1 MFKKMNNKKIK
12 GRLDYVFRLI
22 IISFSVVAVVI
33 CVMMIY
39 MSMDYRRVLTRY
51 AFPQGDIATAMSEAA
66 EIRGA
71 LRGVVGY
78 DSVSLINSMKQ
89 QHDEY
94 VEAFEDKLEQIRPLM
109 SSKAGKECMYKIDK
123 AWAEYKE
130 IDEQVI
136 KLGATTDANQSMKA
150 QTMMQK
156 EMAPKYEALDN
167 ALNELMDTNVAK
179 GNAEKLKLE
188 ILLKIAIVAAVGI
201 IAAVVV
207 VASKSARA
215 IAKSIEAP
223 LDGMMARFET
233 FAQGDLDSPFPE
245 VETKDEISD
254 LIDSAHAMAE
264 RLHNIISDAGRLM
277 GEMADGNFAIATEH
291 EDQYTGAF
299 NALLLGI
306 RNMNRQMNSTLKG
319 VEDASKQVAEGSAN
333 LSDAAQ
339 SLAEGAT
346 DQAATVEEMQATI
359 NDLNEGIQKTAEQ
372 LESSYKEAERYAD
385 TAENS
390 RESMEALMGAMAR
403 ISEASEKI
411 GNIISEIESIASQTN
426 LLSLNA
432 SIEAARAGDAGRGFA
447 VVADQIRTLAEQSA
461 KSAVDSRNLIEA
473 SIYEVGEGN
482 KIAAKA
488 SDSLKEVVDG
498 VQSIAENAKKMS
510 DVSTSQAAG
519 MEQADVA
526 IARIA
531 EVVQANSATSQE
543 TSATS
548 EELTAQATTLSEMV
562 AQFKLRN
569 DL

>member
-1 MFKKMNNKKIK
+1 MFKKMNNMKIK
-12 GRLDYVFRLI
+12 ERLSYVFRLI
-22 IISFSVVAVVI
+22 IISFFVVAVVI

-71 LRGVVGY
+71 SRGVVGY